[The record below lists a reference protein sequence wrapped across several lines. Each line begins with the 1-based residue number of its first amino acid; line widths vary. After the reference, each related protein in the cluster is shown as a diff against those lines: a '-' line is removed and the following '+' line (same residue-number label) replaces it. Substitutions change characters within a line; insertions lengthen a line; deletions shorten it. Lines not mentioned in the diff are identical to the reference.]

1 MPQLIESL
9 KNLIH
14 SENFRDQN
22 KENENDFIRSRL
34 LPFHRLIFFLLN
46 MNNSSYQAELD
57 GFYKALF
64 HLEIAERFIYKGNL
78 SKARA
83 KLKYDAFVDLNDH
96 MIDFFYSNFNFQTW
110 YGFNLLAIDGST
122 ARVPDE
128 KQIVEHFGGW
138 NSKKGQKPCP
148 KARVSQLFDVLN
160 KVTVDAD
167 ISPKS
172 EGERELAAFHCLKL
186 QKGDLILLD
195 RGYPAYWLFKVV
207 LAQTAQFCARISYKK
222 WKVVKRFYESGKPEK
237 IVKLHASALS
247 KKKCKEM
254 GYDTHPLEVRLIRV
268 ELDSGE
274 TEILVT
280 SLTDMTAFP
289 RELFSDLYHLRWPVE
304 EDYKTVKY
312 RIQIENFSGK
322 TVHSVYQDFH
332 AKMFSKNLTAVIATT
347 TRDDIIKKSET
358 LKYMHQINFA
368 QALSLMKDT
377 IILLF
382 ERSKNLIE
390 GYVESIRDIFIK
402 TTEAIKPN
410 RKFPR
415 RHRVKQK
422 RFHLTL
428 KTTP

>member
-46 MNNSSYQAELD
+46 MNNSSYQTELD

-160 KVTVDAD
+160 KVTVDAN

-186 QKGDLILLD
+186 QKPD
-195 RGYPAYWLFKVV
+195 V
-207 LAQTAQFCARISYKK
+207 
-222 WKVVKRFYESGKPEK
+222 SG
-237 IVKLHASALS
+237 
-247 KKKCKEM
+247 
-254 GYDTHPLEVRLIRV
+254 
-268 ELDSGE
+268 
-274 TEILVT
+274 
-280 SLTDMTAFP
+280 
-289 RELFSDLYHLRWPVE
+289 
-304 EDYKTVKY
+304 
-312 RIQIENFSGK
+312 
-322 TVHSVYQDFH
+322 
-332 AKMFSKNLTAVIATT
+332 
-347 TRDDIIKKSET
+347 
-358 LKYMHQINFA
+358 
-368 QALSLMKDT
+368 
-377 IILLF
+377 
-382 ERSKNLIE
+382 
-390 GYVESIRDIFIK
+390 
-402 TTEAIKPN
+402 
-410 RKFPR
+410 
-415 RHRVKQK
+415 
-422 RFHLTL
+422 
-428 KTTP
+428 